1 MTAPAH
7 DCPTTLDLNREEAW
21 VLHTAL
27 LDTVEREL
35 DEGNDAERALTLL
48 VRLEEGKDFDCEQ
61 LEYLN
66 SVLRTYIDGS
76 VPPRDRTPAKD
87 VLDSVQTALA

>member
-35 DEGNDAERALTLL
+35 DAGNDAERALTLL

-61 LEYLN
+61 LEYLA
-66 SVLRTYIDGS
+66 SVLRSYIDGS
-76 VPPRDRTPAKD
+76 VPPRDRSPARD
-87 VLDSVQTALA
+87 VLQNVQTALA

>member
-7 DCPTTLDLNREEAW
+7 DCPTTLDLSRQEAW

-48 VRLEEGKDFDCEQ
+48 VRLEEGKRFDREQ
-61 LEYLN
+61 LKYLT
-66 SVLRTYIDGS
+66 SVLRSYIDGG
-76 VPPRDRTPAKD
+76 VPPRDRSPARD
-87 VLDSVQTALA
+87 ILQNVQTALA